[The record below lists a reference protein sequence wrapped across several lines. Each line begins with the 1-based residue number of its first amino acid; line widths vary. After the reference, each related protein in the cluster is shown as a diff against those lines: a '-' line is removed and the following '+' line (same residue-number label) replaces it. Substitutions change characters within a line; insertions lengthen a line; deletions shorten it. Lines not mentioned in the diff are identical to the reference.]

1 MSGLAEEAGSAYE
14 GISEVVEAVDRAGI
28 TKKSGTAASDQQPQG
43 IGSRREKRGREQSC
57 PDDTSG

>member
-28 TKKSGTAASDQQPQG
+28 TKKVAQLRPISNLKG
-43 IGSRREKRGREQSC
+43 
-57 PDDTSG
+57 